1 VARQET
7 AKLRVELDGLK
18 GDVARPQDVASAL
31 APLTGKMTAM
41 ENRLKDVVENETTR
55 KANAQRIVMAL
66 GLGNLKRVLDRG
78 GPYAAELSEVR
89 RVTGGKVDLSAL
101 ERFQA
106 TGVPTVAELREE
118 FAKLAYSVI
127 RAAETKTEGTVFDR
141 LVSGARSLVR
151 VRRADLPASDTSTE
165 ATVARIDQQLQQG
178 NLTGALTEAKKLSD
192 GSAKPAQP
200 WLERVAA
207 RANID
212 RAISALENQLKSS
225 LGSAT
230 GTKG

>member
-1 VARQET
+1 
-7 AKLRVELDGLK
+7 
-18 GDVARPQDVASAL
+18 
-31 APLTGKMTAM
+31 
-41 ENRLKDVVENETTR
+41 
-55 KANAQRIVMAL
+55 MAL

-78 GPYAAELSEVR
+78 GPYAAELSEMR
-89 RVTGGKVDLSAL
+89 RVAGGEVDLSAL

-106 TGVPTVAELREE
+106 TGVPTVAQLREE

-127 RAAETKTEGTVFDR
+127 RASETKADGTVFDR

-178 NLTGALTEAKKLSD
+178 NLTGALTEAKKLSEA
-192 GSAKPAQP
+192 SAKPAQP